1 MNKPPFISWRSEL
14 LSVIILG
21 LISVASAYL
30 SNVLPDV
37 VVTHWDFFGKPNGY
51 SSRTFVVLFFPILA
65 LGLYLLM
72 LSIWTLDP
80 KRERYQEFK
89 VAYHSVKTL
98 FLVFIAVIYALVALS
113 ALGYEVN
120 MSISMSIIV
129 GLFFIGIGF
138 YLPQV
143 KQNWMFGV
151 RTPWTLGSE
160 PVWDKTHRLAGKTF
174 IIGGV
179 MLLGGSFFP
188 GGGLAV
194 FLIVGIIFAIL
205 VPVIYSYTLFSRER
219 R

>member
-21 LISVASAYL
+21 LIAVASAYL
-30 SNVLPDV
+30 SNILPQV
-37 VVTHWDFFGKPNGY
+37 VVTHWDLFGNPNGH

-65 LGLYLLM
+65 LGFYLLM
-72 LSIWTLDP
+72 LSIWRLDP

-89 VAYHSVKTL
+89 VAYHGVKTL
-98 FLVFIAVIYALVALS
+98 FLVFISLIYALVALN

-120 MSISMSIIV
+120 MTVGMSIMV
-129 GLFFIGIGF
+129 GLLFIGIGF
-138 YLPQV
+138 FLPQV

-160 PVWDKTHRLAGKTF
+160 LVWDKTHRLAGKTF
-174 IIGGV
+174 IIGGA
-179 MLLGGSFFP
+179 MLMVGSFFSGVGP
-188 GGGLAV
+188 AI
-194 FLIVGIIFAIL
+194 FLIVGIIFATLI
-205 VPVIYSYTLFSRER
+205 PVVYSYILFSRER